1 MQIALYQPDIPQNLG
16 AILRL
21 SACMQIKVHVIEP
34 CGFILSDA
42 KLKRAGMDYI
52 ERAQW
57 QRHASWQ
64 HFLDYKNGHGYR
76 LLLAETDGTTSLYE
90 TIFSSNDIIVF
101 GSESH
106 GTPREHYALMDA
118 VITIPM
124 QSEAR
129 SLNLAMSAA
138 ICVGEAYRQL
148 RWSLGNS

>member
-57 QRHASWQ
+57 QRHSGWQ
-64 HFLDYKNGHGYR
+64 HFYDYKTAHNYR
-76 LLLAETDGTTSLYE
+76 LLLAETDGTESLYD
-90 TIFSSNDIIVF
+90 TQFTNQDIIVF

-106 GTPREHYALMDA
+106 GTPRNLYALMDG

-124 QSEAR
+124 HPKAR

-138 ICVGEAYRQL
+138 ICVGEAHRQL
-148 RWSLGNS
+148 RWLKET

>member
-64 HFLDYKNGHGYR
+64 HFLNYKNTHDHR
-76 LLLAETDGTTSLYE
+76 LLLAETDGTTSLYD
-90 TIFSSNDIIVF
+90 TTFTRKDIVLF

-106 GTPREHYALMDA
+106 GTPREHYSQMDA
-118 VITIPM
+118 LITIPM
-124 QSEAR
+124 QPDSR

-138 ICVGEAYRQL
+138 ICVSEAYRQL
-148 RWSLGNS
+148 RWSL